1 MTSELRVNCA
11 IPPYILEDLLESD
24 DGEVRQAALNTLL
37 TTARL
42 RGERTVL
49 AAFPGAATPGNG
61 RRTVFDCRNGTDLA
75 LAVLARSEHGP
86 PPSDSAANRA
96 FDALG
101 RTRDFFQRVFARN
114 SIDGQG
120 MRLDGYIHYDEKYNN
135 AFWDGREM
143 CFGDGDGIIFSDL
156 TSSISVIAHEL
167 AHGVTEHTAGLAYRD
182 QSGALNESISD
193 VFGTLVEQ
201 WMLNQTAEQADW
213 LIGREVFT
221 PKVQK
226 DALRSMKA
234 PGHAWARDPQPDHM
248 SKYIHMSGDHGG
260 VHYNSGIPNKA
271 FYLTATAIGGHAWEA
286 PGMIWYESLKA
297 SNSETRF
304 QEFADTTY
312 RKAGDLYGAGSA
324 QQQAVLGTWQ
334 QVGITITG
342 VPAGIAEEQ
351 GRMVDESS
359 DAGRQDSVAA
369 VARQVQTLMGQ
380 VQELSNDVAML
391 NGRVTSGR

>member
-75 LAVLARSEHGP
+75 LAVLARSEDGQP
-86 PPSDSAANRA
+86 SSDSAANRA

-248 SKYIHMSGDHGG
+248 SKYIHMSGDNGG

-297 SNSETRF
+297 SNSDTRF

-351 GRMVDESS
+351 GRTVDESS
-359 DAGRQDSVAA
+359 DVGRQDSVAA

-391 NGRVTSGR
+391 NGRVTSSR

>member
-1 MTSELRVNCA
+1 MTSERRVHCA

-24 DGEVRQAALNTLL
+24 DREVRQAALNTLL

-42 RGERTVL
+42 RGERTAL

-61 RRTVFDCRNGTDLA
+61 RRTVFDCRNGTALA
-75 LAVLARSEHGP
+75 LAVLARSEDGRP
-86 PPSDSAANRA
+86 SSDSAANRA

-101 RTRDFFQRVFARN
+101 RTRDFFQQVFARN
-114 SIDGQG
+114 SIDGRG
-120 MRLDGYIHYDEKYNN
+120 MRLDGYVHYDEKYNN

-156 TSSISVIAHEL
+156 TKSISVISHEL
-167 AHGVTEHTAGLAYRD
+167 AHGVTEHTAGLEYRD
-182 QSGALNESISD
+182 QSGALNESMSD

-201 WMLNQTAEQADW
+201 WTLNQTAEQADW

-221 PKVQK
+221 PEVQK

-248 SKYIHMSGDHGG
+248 SHYVHTSRDHGG

-271 FYLTATAIGGHAWEA
+271 FYLTASAIGGHAWEA

-304 QEFADTTY
+304 QEFADTTHQ
-312 RKAGDLYGAGSA
+312 KAGDLYGVGGTR
-324 QQQAVLGTWQ
+324 QQAVLGAWQ
-334 QVGITITG
+334 QVGIVVTG
-342 VPAGIAEEQ
+342 VPAGIAQEQ
-351 GRMVDESS
+351 GRMVDGSS
-359 DAGRQDSVAA
+359 DAGREDSAAA
-369 VARQVQTLMGQ
+369 VARQVQALTDR
-380 VQELSNDVAML
+380 VRELGDDVAML
-391 NGRVTSGR
+391 KGLVPSGR

>member
-1 MTSELRVNCA
+1 MTSERRVNCA

-24 DGEVRQAALNTLL
+24 NPEVRQAALNTLL

-42 RGERTVL
+42 RGARTVL
-49 AAFPGAATPGNG
+49 AAFPGAVTPGNG
-61 RRTVFDCRNGTDLA
+61 RRTVFDCRNGTTLA
-75 LAVLARSEHGP
+75 LAVLARSEDGP
-86 PPSDSAANRA
+86 PASDGSANRA

-101 RTRDFFQRVFARN
+101 QTRDFFQQVFARN

-156 TSSISVIAHEL
+156 TGSISVIAHEL
-167 AHGVTEHTAGLAYRD
+167 AHGVTEHTAGLEYRD
-182 QSGALNESISD
+182 QSGALNESVSD

-201 WMLNQTAEQADW
+201 WTLNQTAEQADW

-221 PKVQK
+221 PQVQM

-248 SKYIHMSGDHGG
+248 SNYVHTSADHGG
-260 VHYNSGIPNKA
+260 VHANSGIPNKA
-271 FYLTATAIGGHAWEA
+271 FYLTAAAIGGPAWKA

-297 SNSETRF
+297 STSETRF

-312 RKAGDLYGAGSA
+312 QKAGDLYGGGGP
-324 QQQAVLGTWQ
+324 QQQAVLGAWQ

-342 VPAGIAEEQ
+342 VPTGIALEQ
-351 GRMVDESS
+351 GRMVGAGS
-359 DAGRQDSVAA
+359 DADRQDSVTA
-369 VARQVQTLMGQ
+369 VARQVQTLEDR
-380 VQELSNDVAML
+380 VRELSNNVATL
-391 NGRVTSGR
+391 KSRVTSGR

>member
-1 MTSELRVNCA
+1 MASELRVNCA
-11 IPPYILEDLLESD
+11 IPPYILEELLESD
-24 DGEVRQAALNTLL
+24 DSEVRQAALNTLL

-49 AAFPGAATPGNG
+49 AAFPGATTPGNG
-61 RRTVFDCRNGTDLA
+61 RRTVFDCRSGTNLA
-75 LAVLARSEHGP
+75 LAVLAQSEDGQP
-86 PPSDSAANRA
+86 SSDSAANRA

-101 RTRDFFQRVFARN
+101 KTRDFFQQIFARN

-120 MRLDGYIHYDEKYNN
+120 MRLDGYIHYGEKYNN

-143 CFGDGDGIIFSDL
+143 CFGDGDGIVFSDL
-156 TSSISVIAHEL
+156 TGSISVIAHEL
-167 AHGVTEHTAGLAYRD
+167 AHGVTEHTAGLAYHD
-182 QSGALNESISD
+182 QSGALNESVSD

-201 WMLNQTAEQADW
+201 WTLNQTVEQADW

-234 PGHAWARDPQPDHM
+234 PGHAWERDPQPDHM
-248 SKYIHMSGDHGG
+248 SNYIHMSGDHGG

-304 QEFADTTY
+304 QEFADTTC
-312 RKAGDLYGAGSA
+312 RKAEDLYGTGSA
-324 QQQAVLGTWQ
+324 QQQAVLGAWQ

-342 VPAGIAEEQ
+342 AAAGAEREQ
-351 GRMVDESS
+351 GRMVDKSS

-391 NGRVTSGR
+391 KGRVASGR

>member
-11 IPPYILEDLLESD
+11 IPPYILEELLESD
-24 DGEVRQAALNTLL
+24 NVEVRKAALNTLL

-42 RGERTVL
+42 RGARTVL

-75 LAVLARSEHGP
+75 FAVLARSEDGP
-86 PPSDSAANRA
+86 PSSDGAANRA

-101 RTRDFFQRVFARN
+101 RTRDFYQRVFARN

-156 TSSISVIAHEL
+156 TGSLSVIAHEL
-167 AHGVTEHTAGLAYRD
+167 AHGVTEHTAGLVYRD

-201 WMLNQTAEQADW
+201 WTLNQTADQADW

-221 PKVQK
+221 PMVQK

-248 SKYIHMSGDHGG
+248 ANYVHTSEDHGG

-271 FYLTATAIGGHAWEA
+271 FYLTAAAIGGKAWEA

-312 RKAGDLYGAGSA
+312 QKAGDLYEVGGP
-324 QQQAVLGTWQ
+324 QQQAVLGAWQ
-334 QVGITITG
+334 QVGITVTG
-342 VPAGIAEEQ
+342 VPTGIAREQ

-359 DAGRQDSVAA
+359 DAGQQDSVAA
-369 VARQVQTLMGQ
+369 VARRVQALAGQ

-391 NGRVTSGR
+391 KGGVTSGR